1 MAKRKFKIFDLIPG
15 LAGALQTLL
24 FSILIIVIP
33 VTASVM
39 GSQVEASQSVSWDSG
54 ALAGMKIWALA
65 QGFPITVSDGTF
77 SIVPLGVSAIITLV
91 AFWCAKAG
99 NFPRRETFI
108 SQVWCYVLLTGL
120 IGGLVNRP
128 PILTFL
134 FALLFTTLLAIIGFG
149 AGNLANPEWRAGR
162 EMFLRHWYSADQR
175 VRFVLRVASFVLA
188 AVTIISVLISLWW
201 VLANRQS
208 VVQVFELL
216 QLDLVGAV
224 SLAGIEFAVFPV
236 LVNWAFAW
244 WLGPGFYAGGGA
256 LFTSSNIPQATLPPL
271 PVFAHLPSPD
281 MASGWVLWAPALV
294 VLFAFFGTYLTVR
307 RVTSL
312 RWWEVFI
319 WPVVIGLITGGA
331 AGFVTKLAN
340 GGIAGGQMSQFGASG
355 LWVALILASWTALG
369 TVLCLMV
376 FRPEFHSAVKNGS
389 LNVYHWVQDLR
400 R

>member
-134 FALLFTTLLAIIGFG
+134 FALIFTTLLAIIGFG

-162 EMFLRHWYSADQR
+162 AVFLRHWYSADQR
-175 VRFVLRVASFVLA
+175 FRFVLRVASFVLA

-244 WLGPGFYAGGGA
+244 WLGPGFYASGGA

-281 MASGWVLWAPALV
+281 LASGWVLWAPALV
-294 VLFAFFGTYLTVR
+294 VLFAFFGTYLAVR

-331 AGFVTKLAN
+331 GGFVTKLAN

-355 LWVALILASWTALG
+355 FGVALILASWTALG

-389 LNVYHWVQDLR
+389 VNVYHWVQDLR